1 MGMTIENK
9 QGLYARQG
17 LTPTEF
23 AEIETLAALCEA
35 YEHLHMKLNW
45 DTLRSRPKDQTND
58 FLYYQNGV
66 LVGFLAFFSFNSLEG
81 EVSGMV
87 HPQYRR
93 KGIFTQLF
101 TVAREECQRRNIPTL
116 LLIVEHDSK
125 SGQGF
130 AASLQPGYQH
140 SEYQMHLTEVKAL
153 PELDPH
159 LHLRLARLDEAPIL
173 AHITAVSFD
182 MPEQDVTWYAERK
195 MKDAKNRVYIAILDE
210 TYIGKLDV
218 SLNEREAYIAGFGVL
233 PPYRGHSYGRQIL
246 AQTIREIQATGQN
259 HIVLEVATE
268 NKNALS
274 LYQSCG
280 FTEVSSYDYYS
291 LSM

>member
-1 MGMTIENK
+1 MIAENK
-9 QGLYARQG
+9 HGLYPRQG
-17 LTPTEF
+17 LTAIEL
-23 AEIETLAALCEA
+23 AEIKTLADTCEA

-45 DTLRSRPKDQTND
+45 DTLRLRPQDQTSD
-58 FLYYQNGV
+58 FLYYENDV

-87 HPQYRR
+87 HPEHRR

-101 TVAREECQRRNIPTL
+101 TGARVECQRRNIPTL
-116 LLIVEHDSK
+116 LLIVEHTSQ

-130 AASLQPGYQH
+130 AASLTPGYQH
-140 SEYQMHLTEVKAL
+140 SEYKMKLTEAKTL

-159 LHLRLARLDEAPIL
+159 LQFRLAKSDETPIL
-173 AHITAVSFD
+173 AHITSVSFD
-182 MPEQDVTWYAERK
+182 LPEQDVTWYAERK
-195 MKDAKNRVYIAILDE
+195 AEDTKNRVYIALLDE
-210 TYIGKLDV
+210 VYIGKLDV

-233 PPYRGHSYGRQIL
+233 PPYRGRGYGRQIL
-246 AQTIREIQATGQN
+246 AQTIREIHATGQN
-259 HIVLEVATE
+259 NIGLEVATE
-268 NKNALS
+268 NRNALL

-280 FTEVSSYDYYS
+280 FQEVSSYDYYN

>member
-1 MGMTIENK
+1 MTQSNK
-9 QGLYARQG
+9 QGLYKKQG
-17 LTPTEF
+17 LSQAEL
-23 AEIETLAALCEA
+23 AEIETLAAICET

-45 DTLRSRPKDQTND
+45 NTLRSRPKDQTND
-58 FLYYQNGV
+58 FLYYENGV

-87 HPQYRR
+87 HPEHRR

-116 LLIVEHDSK
+116 LLIVEHASV

-130 AASLQPGYQH
+130 AGSLKPTYQH
-140 SEYQMHLTEVKAL
+140 SEYKLALTEVKAL
-153 PELDPH
+153 PERDSH
-159 LHLRLARLDEAPIL
+159 LHFRLAQPDEAPIL

-182 MPEQDVTWYAERK
+182 MPEQDVTWYSEHEAEDTK
-195 MKDAKNRVYIAILDE
+195 IRVYIATLDE

-218 SLNEREAYIAGFGVL
+218 SFNEREAYIMGFGVL
-233 PPYRGHSYGRQIL
+233 PLYQHRGYGRQIL
-246 AQTIREIQATGQN
+246 AQTIREIRATGQN
-259 HIVLEVATE
+259 SIVLEVATK

-280 FTEVSSYDYYS
+280 FREVSSYDYYS

>member
-1 MGMTIENK
+1 MTIENK

-17 LTPTEF
+17 LTPTEL

-45 DTLRSRPKDQTND
+45 DTLRSRPKDQSND

-66 LVGFLAFFSFNSLEG
+66 LVGFLACFSFNSLEG

-87 HPQYRR
+87 HPLYRR

-101 TVAREECQRRNIPTL
+101 TVARKECQHRNIPTL
-116 LLIVEHDSK
+116 LLIVEHDAK

-140 SEYQMHLTEVKAL
+140 SEYQMRLTEVKTL

-195 MKDAKNRVYIAILDE
+195 MKDAKNRVYIAMLDE

-233 PPYRGHSYGRQIL
+233 PPYRGHGYGRQIL